1 MFVLKGF
8 AGNEM
13 INIEINW
20 EEPLENV
27 EWNFGGG
34 NGLEMIFG
42 KLNGNFSL
50 KIWMCYI
57 FKKLI

>member
-20 EEPLENV
+20 GEPLENV

-50 KIWMCYI
+50 KI
-57 FKKLI
+57 

>member
-50 KIWMCYI
+50 KI
-57 FKKLI
+57 